1 MNAVVGECNLFTQ
14 LQKGF
19 KQIDKQQ
26 VTIKS
31 RFRKDIGITDQLLMI
46 GIKVFYRRPLLKVRN
61 GREQNRLRPEFID
74 RIQKTLKTI
83 TKSASTNHSFL
94 IFDSSISDKDNRRL
108 RLCKLL
114 DQMSIGV
121 RRGGNVSSRF
131 TQDGIPRP
139 GHVADWH
146 LVVRE
151 ARGNCVLG

>member
-46 GIKVFYRRPLLKVRN
+46 GIKVLYRRPLLKVRN
-61 GREQNRLRPEFID
+61 GREQNRLRSEFID
-74 RIQKTLKTI
+74 RIQKTPKAF
-83 TKSASTNHSFL
+83 TKPWNAHLSFQR
-94 IFDSSISDKDNRRL
+94 FDSSIGDKDRRRL

-121 RRGGNVSSRF
+121 RRGGKVASRF
-131 TQDGIPRP
+131 TEDGIPRP
-139 GHVADWH
+139 AQVAEGNISIKIGRAHV
-146 LVVRE
+146 
-151 ARGNCVLG
+151 